1 MVIPNL
7 LRSVKYLDDG
17 KSIGCDVYEGKRP
30 QIKSGPK
37 SLPKLLVDLIQK
49 EVEKKIVGG
58 CMHWRQVDMM
68 RAWTGMA
75 PLASCRHAS
84 VRVTPVHSS
93 HINMYFSDFVTC
105 ISLILQTIF
114 LRFLKTVISHI
125 MTWTGMAPGPAGAG
139 TSES

>member
-37 SLPKLLVDLIQK
+37 SLPKLLVDLIQRK
-49 EVEKKIVGG
+49 VEKKIVGG
-58 CMHWRQVDMM
+58 CMQWRQVDMM

-84 VRVTPVHSS
+84 VSELLQSTHPIS
-93 HINMYFSDFVTC
+93 IC
-105 ISLILQTIF
+105 ISLILLHVF
-114 LRFLKTVISHI
+114 L
-125 MTWTGMAPGPAGAG
+125 
-139 TSES
+139 

>member
-1 MVIPNL
+1 MYAL
-7 LRSVKYLDDG
+7 EAGGYDESMDRYG
-17 KSIGCDVYEGKRP
+17 TTG
-30 QIKSGPK
+30 Q
-37 SLPKLLVDLIQK
+37 LPACQ
-49 EVEKKIVGG
+49 
-58 CMHWRQVDMM
+58 C
-68 RAWTGMA
+68 
-75 PLASCRHAS
+75 

-93 HINMYFSDFVTC
+93 DINMYFSDFVTC